1 MTDTLESVTSADA
14 TGANHMTSRNALAS
28 QPLRRR
34 DTPVVA
40 AAAHGGST
48 ARCEIERWSALH
60 AADRAVDWLAVEE
73 PLEIRVRHPGEPGAT
88 VALTMRTPGR
98 DADLAIGFLHGE
110 GLLVSRAEA
119 VAAEAC
125 GNTKNVVNVTLAPG
139 VPLERF
145 VGTRQF
151 YTTSSCGLCGKKSLE
166 ALLGSLRSRRVRNT
180 SVVSADVLRELPAR
194 VRAAQDAFDATGGLH
209 GAAFFTPGGAM
220 LDLAEDVGRHN
231 AVDKIVGRA
240 WLQGTLATP
249 DQILFL
255 SGRAGFELVQKAVFA
270 GCPVVAAVGAPS
282 SLAVDLAREA
292 GVTLVGFLNA
302 GRFNVYSGPEHIHG

>member
-1 MTDTLESVTSADA
+1 
-14 TGANHMTSRNALAS
+14 MTSRNASAS
-28 QPLRRR
+28 QPLRKR
-34 DTPVVA
+34 DARVEA
-40 AAAHGGST
+40 APTRSGST
-48 ARCEIERWSALH
+48 ARFEIERWSATH
-60 AADRAVDWLAVEE
+60 AAEGVVDWLAVEE

-119 VAAEAC
+119 VGAEECA
-125 GNTKNVVNVTLAPG
+125 NTKNVVNVTLAPD
-139 VPLERF
+139 VQLERF
-145 VGTRQF
+145 LGTRQF

-166 ALLGSLRSRRVRNT
+166 ALLGSLRGRRVRGT
-180 SVVSADVLRELPAR
+180 SVVSAAVLRELPAR

-209 GAAFFTPGGAM
+209 GAAFFTPEGAM
-220 LDLAEDVGRHN
+220 LDIAEDVGRHN

-240 WLQGTLATP
+240 WLQETLATP
-249 DQILFL
+249 DRILFL

-270 GCPVVAAVGAPS
+270 GCPIVAAVGAPS

-292 GVTLVGFLNA
+292 GLTLVGFLNA